1 MTGATGLV
9 GRALCEAM
17 GREGIPF
24 AVLSRRPDRA
34 RRLVPGARVYRLWQP
49 IERGSPWTSLVEK
62 ARAVVHLAS
71 PLTGP
76 GRWNHSHRQELYE
89 GCVVGTRC
97 VVSALA
103 QARFRPEVLVCAS
116 AAAFYPKD
124 PTGERRCSEDDGP
137 AGDDFLARL
146 VADWEAAAL
155 HAEQFGVRVVTL
167 RSGLVL
173 GWRGA
178 LPRLRRAARLGMGGA
193 LPPGTQRQP
202 WVHVDD
208 VVGLVMQAM
217 SDSRVAGALNAV
229 APHSVTC
236 ADFMRAVCALG
247 QMVSG
252 VPQPKWWLRSRL
264 GAGAVMVTN
273 GRGAVAARAL
283 EVGYQFR
290 QPSLHA
296 ALHHT
301 LGPREAG
308 DGP

>member
-1 MTGATGLV
+1 M

-34 RRLVPGARVYRLWQP
+34 RRLVPGAQVYRLWQP

-71 PLTGP
+71 PLTSP

-124 PTGERRCSEDDGP
+124 PTGERLCSEDDGP

-146 VADWEAAAL
+146 VADWEAAAM
-155 HAEQFGVRVVTL
+155 HAEQFGVRVVSL

-290 QPSLHA
+290 QPWLRA

-308 DGP
+308 DGQ

>member
-9 GRALCEAM
+9 GRALCGAM

-24 AVLSRRPDRA
+24 VVLSRRPDRA
-34 RRLVPGARVYRLWQP
+34 RRLVPGARLYRLWQP
-49 IERGSPWTSLVEK
+49 IERGSPWAGIVEK

-103 QARFRPEVLVCAS
+103 QARSRPEVLVCAS
-116 AAAFYPKD
+116 SAAFYARD
-124 PTGERRCSEDDGP
+124 PTGECLSAEDDGL

-173 GWRGA
+173 GLQGA

-193 LPPGTQRQP
+193 LRPGTQRQP

-208 VVGLVMQAM
+208 VVGLVMQALH
-217 SDSRVAGALNAV
+217 DGRVTGALNAV

-236 ADFMRAVCALG
+236 AEFMRAVRTLS
-247 QMVSG
+247 QMIGG

-283 EVGYQFR
+283 DLGYEFR
-290 QPSLHA
+290 QPWLHA
-296 ALHHT
+296 ALQHT
-301 LGPREAG
+301 LGPPEAR
-308 DGP
+308 DGQ

>member
-24 AVLSRRPDRA
+24 AVLSRRPEHA

-49 IERGSPWTSLVEK
+49 IERGSPWTSMVEK
-62 ARAVVHLAS
+62 ARAIVHLAS

-97 VVSALA
+97 VASALA
-103 QARFRPEVLVCAS
+103 QARSRPEVLVCAS
-116 AAAFYPKD
+116 SAAFYVQD
-124 PTGERRCSEDDGP
+124 PTGECRWAEDDGP

-155 HAEQFGVRVVTL
+155 RAAQFGVRVVTL

-173 GWRGA
+173 GWQGA
-178 LPRLRRAARLGMGGA
+178 LPRLRWAARFGMGGA

-202 WVHVDD
+202 WVHLDD
-208 VVGLVMQAM
+208 VVGLVMQALR
-217 SDSRVAGALNAV
+217 DSRVAGALNAV

-236 ADFMRAVCALG
+236 AEFMRAVCALS

-283 EVGYQFR
+283 ALGYEFR
-290 QPSLHA
+290 QPWLHA
-296 ALHHT
+296 ALQHT
-301 LGPREAG
+301 LRPRAPDHG
-308 DGP
+308 Q